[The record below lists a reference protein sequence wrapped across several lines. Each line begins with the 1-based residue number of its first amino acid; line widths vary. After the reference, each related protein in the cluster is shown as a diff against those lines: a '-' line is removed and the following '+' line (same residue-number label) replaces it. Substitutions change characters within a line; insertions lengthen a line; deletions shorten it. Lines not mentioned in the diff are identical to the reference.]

1 MRNNKKPKKAKVTS
15 DKAILARV
23 TEEMAQPRVAKS
35 AAIKTD
41 EPISLLDGKPV

>member
-1 MRNNKKPKKAKVTS
+1 MRNNRKPKKAKATS

-35 AAIKTD
+35 AVIRTHT
-41 EPISLLDGKPV
+41 PISVSDGKPV